1 MLSLAPDYT
10 STGRPSIDLELMIR
24 MLIIGYVFPIR
35 SERTL
40 CRCDMRLQLNCHQV
54 PTILSDS

>member
-10 STGRPSIDLELMIR
+10 SMGRPSINLELMIR

-35 SERTL
+35 SERAL
-40 CRCDMRLQLNCHQV
+40 GRCDRRLQLNCHQV
-54 PTILSDS
+54 PPQS